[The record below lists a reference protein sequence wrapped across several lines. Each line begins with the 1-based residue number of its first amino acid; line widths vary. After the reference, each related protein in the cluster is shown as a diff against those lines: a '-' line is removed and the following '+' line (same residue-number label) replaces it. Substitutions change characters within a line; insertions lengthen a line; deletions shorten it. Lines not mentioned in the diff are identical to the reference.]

1 MDEPKFINGPWRLIA
16 PRRMIGGDICVA
28 GQVEDGASAI
38 LARVRPHKLPECV
51 QLANAD
57 LIAASPDMADALR
70 QWQHAEE
77 TGDEVELANARKSR
91 DMALAKA
98 RGESGE

>member
-1 MDEPKFINGPWRLIA
+1 MSAPTPGPWSIGCPNYGGCSEVGIHAGDDWVIA
-16 PRRMIGGDICVA
+16 DICGDI
-28 GQVEDGASAI
+28 GDPAI
-38 LARVRPHKLPECV
+38 DQK
-51 QLANAD
+51 ANAH

-77 TGDEVELANARKSR
+77 TGDDAELANARKSR

-98 RGESGE
+98 RGEGAES